1 MYYSYTTS
9 QLCTVICIQTRA
21 VLKVGFMFFCILTK
35 IILCVVCILRLYHSS
50 YGPRQHY
57 VFALSVCLSVQAYA
71 RARVRAF
78 YDQLLVLWVVSSVLT
93 QETSSQECPR
103 NDLFVSKWDL
113 KPNLSQSLSTPYG
126 YRCVMRP
133 WFNFYFLRS
142 IYRLLLYIVCFPKY
156 SFVASFSLLIFSFEN
171 RPTTFP
177 GRMS

>member
-1 MYYSYTTS
+1 MYTNTS
-9 QLCTVICIQTRA
+9 SAKSWFLGLA
-21 VLKVGFMFFCILTK
+21 SFFMFFCILTK

-78 YDQLLVLWVVSSVLT
+78 YDQLLVLWVVSSVLS

-113 KPNLSQSLSTPYG
+113 KPNLSQSLSPPYG

-133 WFNFYFLRS
+133 WFNFYFFAQYIS
-142 IYRLLLYIVCFPKY
+142 FASLYCMLPQ
-156 SFVASFSLLIFSFEN
+156 IFFRCLFFLTYLFLWE
-171 RPTTFP
+171 
-177 GRMS
+177 